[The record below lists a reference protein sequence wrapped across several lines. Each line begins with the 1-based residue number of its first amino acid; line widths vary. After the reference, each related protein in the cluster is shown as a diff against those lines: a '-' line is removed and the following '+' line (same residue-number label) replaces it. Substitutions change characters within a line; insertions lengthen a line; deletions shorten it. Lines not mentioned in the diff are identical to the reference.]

1 MREETVQSAVIIS
14 SSNMSKKKKKVN
26 SLTDKIQL
34 ICQDCK

>member
-14 SSNMSKKKKKVN
+14 SSNMSERKVN